1 MRETKEI
8 KKLIKK
14 LATATEATIVG
25 MDTVSPVV
33 TVTSK
38 NIHEDNKK

>member
-1 MRETKEI
+1 MREIKEI

-14 LATATEATIVG
+14 LATTTESTIVG

-38 NIHEDNKK
+38 SIRESIKK